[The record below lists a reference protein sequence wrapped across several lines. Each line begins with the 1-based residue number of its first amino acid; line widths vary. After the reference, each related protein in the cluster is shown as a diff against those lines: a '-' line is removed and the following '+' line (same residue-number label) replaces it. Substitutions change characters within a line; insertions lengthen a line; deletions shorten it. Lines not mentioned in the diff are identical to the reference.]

1 MSQPPPTELPARY
14 YLDHFEEM
22 LAFVTARYDH
32 ALEDRHRAFLQ
43 GFRALSEDAR
53 CLYVRIANR
62 RGRLFHRDHLR
73 YTEINLDAAIS
84 ELLARGYL
92 SHPVADDF
100 AGLLALTPRTD
111 LVARLRSRAADS
123 SGEAM
128 RLSSAKKQALVRHAL
143 DALSFEEVFPEETR
157 TLYLAQDREEEVAYL
172 LYLYFGSVH
181 RDLTTFALRDLGRV
195 RTAPF
200 RTDFQPRFTSGEA
213 ARACF
218 FYSRVLDVLETTE
231 AGKPLALHAGSATW
245 PVVDEA
251 EPETLR
257 HRALHRL
264 GRLLE
269 RDGFPGEALDT
280 YQRSDQYPST
290 ERTVRLLLNAGRR
303 DEAETLLRRLI
314 DDPSCDAEL
323 LFAEDF
329 LERKFQKKKQGR
341 LTAFLRSAPIL
352 LLDESGRD
360 RPEVAAV
367 SRLRR
372 DGAEATHSENRIWLQ
387 LFGLLFWD
395 LLFGPEL
402 ASLHD
407 PFDFTPQDLATG
419 TFFERHRTTIHE
431 RFALLDDPEATLAYL
446 DAVWTTHRGE
456 PNSLVAWD
464 EPLYVFTRVLVAKA
478 PRGGLATILETMARD
493 HRQNRSGFPDLIIL
507 ENGELR
513 FLEIKTEG
521 DQIRRQQLVQIE
533 RLSRAG
539 FEVGLANVR
548 WTFDAGQEYVVVDL
562 ETTGSDPSSHRIT
575 EIGAVKVRDGRIV
588 EEWTS
593 LVRPGRRIPS
603 FIVKLTGITDE
614 MVATAPGFAAIA
626 DELRTFIGDAVFV
639 AHRAK
644 FDHGFLKAEFERVG
658 IRLAGPVLCTVVE
671 MKRHFP
677 GLPSYG
683 LGALSTHFGIPL
695 ESHHRALCDARA
707 TAELLLRI
715 NEKRVAKYSPDSGES
730 MKVAQKR
737 D

>member
-1 MSQPPPTELPARY
+1 M
-14 YLDHFEEM
+14 
-22 LAFVTARYDH
+22 
-32 ALEDRHRAFLQ
+32 
-43 GFRALSEDAR
+43 
-53 CLYVRIANR
+53 
-62 RGRLFHRDHLR
+62 
-73 YTEINLDAAIS
+73 
-84 ELLARGYL
+84 
-92 SHPVADDF
+92 
-100 AGLLALTPRTD
+100 
-111 LVARLRSRAADS
+111 
-123 SGEAM
+123 
-128 RLSSAKKQALVRHAL
+128 L
-143 DALSFEEVFPEETR
+143 DALET
-157 TLYLAQDREEEVAYL
+157 AE
-172 LYLYFGSVH
+172 S
-181 RDLTTFALRDLGRV
+181 
-195 RTAPF
+195 
-200 RTDFQPRFTSGEA
+200 
-213 ARACF
+213 
-218 FYSRVLDVLETTE
+218 
-231 AGKPLALHAGSATW
+231 GKPLALHAGIATW
-245 PVVDEA
+245 PVIDEA
-251 EPETLR
+251 EPEALR

-264 GRLLE
+264 GRILE
-269 RDGFPGEALDT
+269 RDGFPEVALDT

-290 ERTVRLLLNAGRR
+290 ERTVRLLLNTGRR
-303 DEAETLLRRLI
+303 DEAEAHLRRLI

-329 LERKFQKKKQGR
+329 LERKFHKKKQGR
-341 LTAFLRSAPIL
+341 LTAFLRSAPFL

-360 RPEVAAV
+360 RPEAAAV
-367 SRLRR
+367 SSLRR
-372 DGAEATHSENRIWLQ
+372 EGAEATHSENRIWLQ

-419 TFFERHRTTIHE
+419 TFFERHRVTIHE
-431 RFALLDDPEATLAYL
+431 RFALLDDPESALALL
-446 DAVWTTHRGE
+446 DATWIHHCGE
-456 PNSLVAWD
+456 PNSLVTWD
-464 EPLYVFTRVLVAKA
+464 EPLYTFTRALLTKA
-478 PRGGLATILETMARD
+478 PRGGLAAILEAMARD
-493 HRQNRSGFPDLIIL
+493 HRRNRSGFPDLIIL
-507 ENGELR
+507 ENGGVR

-548 WTFDAGQEYVVVDL
+548 WFFDAGQEYVVVDL
-562 ETTGSDPSSHRIT
+562 ETTGGDPTSHRIT

-588 EEWTS
+588 AEWSS

-614 MVATAPGFAAIA
+614 MVSTAPEFATIA
-626 DELRTFIGDAVFV
+626 GELRAFIGDSVFV

-644 FDHGFLKAEFERVG
+644 FDHGFLKSEFDRVG

-683 LGALSTHFGIPL
+683 LGALSAHFGISL

-715 NEKRVAKYSPDSGES
+715 NQKRLASHSSDSGHLV
-730 MKVAQKR
+730 KAAQKR